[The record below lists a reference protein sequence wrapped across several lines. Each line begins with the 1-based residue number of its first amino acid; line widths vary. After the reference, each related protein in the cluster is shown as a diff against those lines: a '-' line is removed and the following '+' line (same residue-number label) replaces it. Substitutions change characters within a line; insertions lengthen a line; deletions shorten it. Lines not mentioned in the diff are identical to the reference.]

1 MHDIV
6 ISGGAILGGAGAPG
20 CTGDVGT
27 EGERIV
33 AVGGKSEPARLARA
47 GK

>member
-6 ISGGAILGGAGAPG
+6 RSGGTTLGGVGAPG
-20 CTGDVGT
+20 FTGDVGT

-33 AVGGKSEPARLARA
+33 AVGGKPGPARLARA
-47 GK
+47 GR